1 MEGQRAVHALD
12 AEQRNALAAQG
23 ATLLLLGVPPGTTIG
38 IDFTSYSAGDKF
50 AGLKMIP
57 PGLHFL
63 SHCAAAASD
72 RAEAPIKAGFWFV
85 ASLGGV
91 LVRRWDA
98 AAEEFA
104 PEGAVDA
111 EELERFA
118 AAVRRHEFD
127 AATGPYPYDS
137 HGDWRTL
144 TEHLTIH
151 ALKRHQPDPGAAV
164 AGTDLEGF
172 DPHDEVLRADPRL
185 MEAAL
190 ARAADRAPPVTFS
203 DVGDRPRPRP
213 GAANPLD
220 RSHELAELHS
230 ALPAAVPGA
239 AASSRVGP
247 RAAAVLAEMELAFAL
262 FMLISSWTAFE
273 QWKKL
278 VVLLC
283 SCDASLTDD
292 PSSEPLFLA
301 FLRLFRAQLAYTPR
315 ELFTDE
321 LAKDN
326 FLQLALSVRCRQPP
340 SRA

>member
-1 MEGQRAVHALD
+1 LWC
-12 AEQRNALAAQG
+12 LSCSYAAG
-23 ATLLLLGVPPGTTIG
+23 E
-38 IDFTSYSAGDKF
+38 KF
-50 AGLKMIP
+50 QGLKMIP

-63 SHCAAAASD
+63 SYCAMAKSD

-85 ASLGGV
+85 AKLGGV
-91 LVRRWDA
+91 VVRRWDA

-111 EELERFA
+111 DELERFT
-118 AAVRRHEFD
+118 AAVREHQFD
-127 AATGPYPYDS
+127 STTGPYPYDN

-164 AGTDLEGF
+164 AGTELEGF
-172 DPHDEVLRADPRL
+172 DPRDEVLKADPRL

-190 ARAADRAPPVTFS
+190 ARATDQTPPVTFS
-203 DVGDRPRPRP
+203 AVAARPRPRP
-213 GAANPLD
+213 GASNPLD

-230 ALPAAVPGA
+230 TLPESVPGA

-247 RAAAVLAEMELAFAL
+247 RAAAVLAELELAFVL
-262 FMLISSWTAFE
+262 FMLISSWAAFE
-273 QWKKL
+273 QWKKM

-283 SCDASLTDD
+283 SCDDD
-292 PSSEPLFLA
+292 VSNPSREPLFLA

-326 FLQLALSVRCRQPP
+326 FLQLALSVCC
-340 SRA
+340 